1 MAKNALQQSILNKA
15 SEDKFLLVFDIPP
28 ILKSRNRHFNHN
40 NVNFIKE
47 SVQFSIAKTTVP
59 EITVPAVEI
68 RDAGSTLYVSS
79 HSKNS
84 YPPVTVEFK
93 IDNEYKNYWTIYKWL
108 NLLHDEKLG
117 HYNADEIVAIHNSMD
132 DYQTDLTIFG
142 MDEFG
147 NPTGIIG
154 DGIWGGCTVDS
165 LLSYVNNENNFV
177 ISKSALFSIDCDYP
191 LGDLNADGGLNVLDI
206 ISLTNCV
213 LAENCA
219 DLENGCA
226 GDLNGDGGYNVLDIV
241 TLANCVLAENCGS

>member
-68 RDAGSTLYVSS
+68 RDAGNTLYVSS

-117 HYNADEIVAIHNSMD
+117 HYNADEIGAIHNSMD

-142 MDEFG
+142 MDEF
-147 NPTGIIG
+147 NNKRIKFIYKKAFPTTLEGIQYDYQATDELISG
-154 DGIWGGCTVDS
+154 FT
-165 LLSYVNNENNFV
+165 FV
-177 ISKSALFSIDCDYP
+177 YSQMHVE
-191 LGDLNADGGLNVLDI
+191 VLDF
-206 ISLTNCV
+206 
-213 LAENCA
+213 
-219 DLENGCA
+219 
-226 GDLNGDGGYNVLDIV
+226 
-241 TLANCVLAENCGS
+241 

>member
-28 ILKSRNRHFNHN
+28 ILKSRNRHFNQS

-47 SVQFSIAKTTVP
+47 SVQFSISKTTVP

-68 RDAGSTLYVSS
+68 RDVGSTLYVSS

-117 HYNADEIVAIHNSMD
+117 HYNADEIGAIHNSMD

-142 MDEFG
+142 MDEF
-147 NPTGIIG
+147 NNKRIKFIYKKAFPTTLESIQYDYQATDELISGF
-154 DGIWGGCTVDS
+154 T
-165 LLSYVNNENNFV
+165 FV
-177 ISKSALFSIDCDYP
+177 YSQMHVE
-191 LGDLNADGGLNVLDI
+191 VLDF
-206 ISLTNCV
+206 
-213 LAENCA
+213 
-219 DLENGCA
+219 
-226 GDLNGDGGYNVLDIV
+226 
-241 TLANCVLAENCGS
+241 